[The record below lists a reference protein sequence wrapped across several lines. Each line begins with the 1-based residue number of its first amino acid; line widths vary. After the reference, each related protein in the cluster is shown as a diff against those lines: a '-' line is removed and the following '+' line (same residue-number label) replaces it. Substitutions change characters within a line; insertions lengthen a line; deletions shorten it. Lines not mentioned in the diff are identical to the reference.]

1 MNMEEAK
8 KYIFEFQMALLKAKD
23 ERSLNL
29 FNALNVAIDS
39 MATLETIKEDIER
52 GKHFFYTLENDE
64 KITATFDFVIDL
76 INTRMG
82 DIQNGC

>member
-1 MNMEEAK
+1 MSTEEAK
-8 KYIFEFQMALLKAKD
+8 KHIFGLQMALLKAND
-23 ERSLNL
+23 EKSLNL

-39 MATLETIKEDIER
+39 MATLETIREDIDR

-82 DIQNGC
+82 DLQNGC

>member
-1 MNMEEAK
+1 MSIEESK
-8 KYIFEFQMALLKAKD
+8 KTIFEFQMALLKAND

-39 MATLETIKEDIER
+39 MATLETIREDIER

-82 DIQNGC
+82 DLQNGC